1 MAEGNFINN
10 IPETILQK
18 YENIQLKHTEGE
30 YIFATAQNRALKIP
44 VILKILKSDD
54 KNVAGKKSEILIRLI
69 SNVMCESYS
78 PIYRMRY
85 EFCLDAGKCCFV
97 YEEHTRVTSGLI
109 QNLSRR
115 TVSRREKHFNMGSMN
130 STENAQTGIWQGMS
144 IDQYLRDLQKQ
155 IEKYSDAMNKTIQK
169 YLQQKSSEFD
179 RSILDSAQVNQ
190 VLFREF
196 DGTLK
201 LSFDFNCIK
210 LCLPFNLKSRILPHF
225 QKNRG

>member
-44 VILKILKSDD
+44 VILKILKSGD
-54 KNVAGKKSEILIRLI
+54 KNVAAKKSEILIRLI

-97 YEEHTRVTSGLI
+97 YEEHTTVTSGLI
-109 QNLSRR
+109 QNEQSH
-115 TVSRREKHFNMGSMN
+115 VE
-130 STENAQTGIWQGMS
+130 
-144 IDQYLRDLQKQ
+144 
-155 IEKYSDAMNKTIQK
+155 
-169 YLQQKSSEFD
+169 
-179 RSILDSAQVNQ
+179 RSISIWV
-190 VLFREF
+190 R
-196 DGTLK
+196 
-201 LSFDFNCIK
+201 
-210 LCLPFNLKSRILPHF
+210 
-225 QKNRG
+225 